1 MNILALDLSSKSTGI
16 AIGNEDKLI
25 HYECVTSSKKNI
37 VERIYIMRDKVS
49 ELLKEYEID
58 RVVIEEV
65 RTDYQNAHT
74 YKVLT

>member
-1 MNILALDLSSKSTGI
+1 MKDRVK
-16 AIGNEDKLI
+16 
-25 HYECVTSSKKNI
+25 
-37 VERIYIMRDKVS
+37 
-49 ELLKEYEID
+49 ELLQEYEID